1 MTMSGAAEV
10 DAAAA
15 SGVTGARAEWRA
27 HWKLVAAST
36 IGGSLMG
43 LGVTSFGAFIAPL
56 EQTFGWTRAEV
67 TAGLT
72 IFAFAGVLF
81 SPLLGGVV
89 DRWGPR
95 RFGVPG
101 VLLAGAAFALF
112 STATPS
118 ILYWGVL
125 WFIYSAIAQIP
136 RPMIWSAAVASEFK
150 ASRGLALSVVLAGA
164 SFGALVSPVL
174 AGYLIDAIGWR
185 TSYVAIGLGWG
196 GVAWVVSYFFFHSRA
211 DQVGRDAA
219 RKDSAAGLPGVTAR
233 EGLTSFL
240 FLRFALATLIAYTS
254 IMAVLIHTIPL
265 LTETGLSRS
274 NATWL
279 AGLTSFAA
287 VFGVLI
293 AGALA
298 DRMPGHY
305 LYGAFLGVI
314 VVAWPMLLIN
324 TDSVVLRLIP
334 LLMQGIAGG
343 AQSHLLP
350 YVTTRYFGLRAFGVI
365 FGVISSIMAIGIGLG
380 PLLGGYIHDRTHNY
394 NQLLMLVIPAVF
406 VAAVLILS
414 LGRYPAEFRKAVDG

>member
-1 MTMSGAAEV
+1 MTMSSAAEV
-10 DAAAA
+10 QAVAA
-15 SGVTGARAEWRA
+15 SGPTEARAEWRA
-27 HWKLVAAST
+27 HWKLVAASS

-43 LGVTSFGAFIAPL
+43 RGVTSFGAFIAPL

-67 TAGLT
+67 ATGLT
-72 IFAFAGVLF
+72 IFALAGVLF
-81 SPLLGGVV
+81 SPLLGGIV

-95 RFGVPG
+95 RLGVPG

-112 STATPS
+112 GTATPS
-118 ILYWGVL
+118 VFVWGVL

-174 AGYLIDAIGWR
+174 AGYLIDALGWR
-185 TSYVAIGLGWG
+185 KSYTVLGLGWG
-196 GVAWVVSYFFFHSRA
+196 GLAWIVSFFFFHSRA
-211 DQVGRDAA
+211 DQVGLKAA
-219 RKDSAAGLPGVTAR
+219 KKDSAPVLTGVTAR
-233 EGLTSFL
+233 QGLTSFL
-240 FLRFALATLIAYTS
+240 FIRFALATLIAYTS
-254 IMAVLIHTIPL
+254 VMAVLIHTIPL
-265 LTETGLSRS
+265 LTETGMSRS

-298 DRMPGHY
+298 DRVPGHY
-305 LYGAFLGVI
+305 LYGGFLGVI
-314 VVAWPMLLIN
+314 VLAWPMLLIN

-334 LLMQGIAGG
+334 LLMQGTAGG

-350 YVTTRYFGLRAFGVI
+350 YITTRYFGLRAFGVI
-365 FGVISSIMAIGIGLG
+365 FGVISSIMAVGVGLG
-380 PLLGGYIHDRTHNY
+380 PLLGGYIHDRSHSY
-394 NQLLMLVIPAVF
+394 DPLLMITIPAIL
-406 VAAVLILS
+406 VAALLILS
-414 LGRYPAEFRKAVDG
+414 LGRYPAEFKK